1 MSNYRSLPR
10 DHKIFSWFNIAKLSF
25 HCQKAFG
32 AGSAPDWRQNE
43 TRSEATMCLWAHDK
57 DEVVP
62 GDLSRLMRVIYAES
76 CTKDLLQKAHGR
88 WNAVEAI
95 SLLPTAAVAPSWE
108 RHIFHVFIK
117 SFSLAQNAARCYV
130 VIMKNKHLPGIMLL
144 NGRRRRLLLVT
155 FPNSF
160 AMLARCVVF
169 EPGKRYQEASL
180 SRFVMQH
187 E

>member
-1 MSNYRSLPR
+1 MADGMPSKPSVYYPPQPSHPPESDTFFMFSLNLSRSLR
-10 DHKIFSWFNIAKLSF
+10 
-25 HCQKAFG
+25 
-32 AGSAPDWRQNE
+32 
-43 TRSEATMCLWAHDK
+43 T
-57 DEVVP
+57 
-62 GDLSRLMRVIYAES
+62 
-76 CTKDLLQKAHGR
+76 
-88 WNAVEAI
+88 
-95 SLLPTAAVAPSWE
+95 
-108 RHIFHVFIK
+108 
-117 SFSLAQNAARCYV
+117 AARCYV